1 MLGGASQET
10 QKLRFYEVGISVLSG
25 IEGRKNF
32 LEETNSQEAHDV
44 LGFLRYFYSFSRLH
58 VELGFIS
65 PAGASWLPVLPGEGR

>member
-32 LEETNSQEAHDV
+32 LEETYFQEAHDV
-44 LGFLRYFYSFSRLH
+44 LGLFL
-58 VELGFIS
+58 
-65 PAGASWLPVLPGEGR
+65 